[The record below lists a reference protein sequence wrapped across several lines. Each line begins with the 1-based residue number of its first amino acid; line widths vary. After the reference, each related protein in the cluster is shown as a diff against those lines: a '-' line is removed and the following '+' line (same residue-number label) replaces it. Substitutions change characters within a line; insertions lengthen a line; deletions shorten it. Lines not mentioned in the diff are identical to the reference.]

1 MDKFRK
7 SFTRSPQHESQIE
20 PEEKQILLHQNDH
33 TIDLSSVTTTTGM
46 RPSPSPSPSPSPP
59 TSDERRRRDV
69 INSTHASDGLGTGG
83 IGNGNTAVS
92 SEQIEL
98 ATVYQQNIN
107 KVGNSYGTSPN
118 GTFGTTTNAG
128 TAASSTTAEQIEL
141 AAAYQQN
148 PNKVWRDSS
157 YDFSN
162 DNDKF
167 DFITSNSASPQQS
180 PALSRIAESP
190 NNYGILTPKDVR
202 VSFKEEVIEPQQVR
216 HRSGSSN
223 RTGAGTGRGEEV
235 TVCSANASFRGKSS
249 LLRTKTKS
257 RLMDPPE
264 ADQRSG
270 RLSKSGPLNKGG
282 SEIDEDDP
290 FLDDDLPDEYKQLRY
305 SKWTL
310 LQLFSLIL
318 ILAAL
323 VCTLTIPFLE
333 HKTLFDLEYW
343 KWGVMLLVLICGRLV
358 SGWGIRII
366 VILVERNFVLRK
378 RVLYF
383 VYGLRKA
390 VQNCVWLALVLI
402 VWQCIFD
409 RKVERMEAGKNV
421 LPYVTKIWVCLL
433 VGTIVWLFK
442 TLLVKTLASSFHVS
456 TFFDR
461 IQESLF
467 NQYVIETLSGPPLI
481 EIQQEREEEDRVI
494 EEVQKLT
501 NAGATLPPDLKAN
514 IFKKSGRFIG
524 TPRTNTTTPMAGKSG
539 KFSDVI
545 TPKRVDEG
553 ITIDHLHRLNQKN
566 ISAWNMKR
574 LMNIV
579 RTGVLSTLDEQ
590 LQGATGDEDES
601 AVQITNEKQ
610 AKIAAKRIFL
620 NVAKQGS
627 KRIYVEDL
635 MRFLREDEALKAI
648 RLFDGEC
655 ETKGISKGAL
665 KNWVV
670 NVFRERRALALSL
683 NDTKTAVN
691 KLHQMLNVVVG
702 ILIIVIWLLILKV
715 ATTHFFIFLSSQL
728 LLVVFVF
735 GNTCKT
741 TFEAIIF
748 LFVMH
753 PFDVGDRC
761 EIDSVQMIVEEMN
774 ILTTVFLRFD
784 NQKIIYPNSVLST
797 KPIANYYRSPD
808 MGDAIDF
815 CIHVSTPVEKVALMK
830 ERITSYIENK
840 SDHWYP
846 APMIVVRDV
855 EDLNRLK
862 ISIWLSHRMNFQ
874 DMGERWQR
882 RALLVEEMIKIFR
895 DLDIEYRMLPVD
907 INVRNMPS
915 LSSNRLPSNWTACTN

>member
-7 SFTRSPQHESQIE
+7 SFNKSPQHEPQIDT
-20 PEEKQILLHQNDH
+20 EEKQILLHQNDH
-33 TIDLSSVTTTTGM
+33 TIDLSSTTTTTTTTM
-46 RPSPSPSPSPSPP
+46 RSSPSPSPP
-59 TSDERRRRDV
+59 DSGERRRD
-69 INSTHASDGLGTGG
+69 IEKGT
-83 IGNGNTAVS
+83 NGN
-92 SEQIEL
+92 
-98 ATVYQQNIN
+98 
-107 KVGNSYGTSPN
+107 
-118 GTFGTTTNAG
+118 
-128 TAASSTTAEQIEL
+128 AASTTSKQPDVATYNFNV
-141 AAAYQQN
+141 ADNQN

-162 DNDKF
+162 DSDQF
-167 DFITSNSASPQQS
+167 DFITSAAASPQQS

-190 NNYGILTPKDVR
+190 NNYGVLTPKDVR
-202 VSFKEEVIEPQQVR
+202 VSFHEEVIEPQQLR
-216 HRSGSSN
+216 QRSNSTTAGASSPD
-223 RTGAGTGRGEEV
+223 AGGGEV
-235 TVCSANASFRGKSS
+235 SVCSANASFRGKSKS
-249 LLRTKTKS
+249 TLMRTKTKS
-257 RLMDPPE
+257 RLIDPPE
-264 ADQRSG
+264 TDQRSG
-270 RLSKSGPLNKGG
+270 RLSKSGVLTKGG
-282 SEIDEDDP
+282 SEIDDDDP

-310 LQLFSLIL
+310 VQLFSLFL
-318 ILAAL
+318 ILAGL
-323 VCTLTIPFLE
+323 TCTLTIPYLI
-333 HKTLFDLEYW
+333 HKTLYDLELW
-343 KWGVMLLVLICGRLV
+343 KWGVMIFVLICGRLV
-358 SGWGIRII
+358 SGWGIRVI
-366 VILVERNFVLRK
+366 VLLIERNFVLRK

-390 VQNCVWLALVLI
+390 VQNCVWLTLVLI
-402 VWQCIFD
+402 AWQCIFD
-409 RKVERMEAGKNV
+409 RKVERMATGKDV

-433 VGTIVWLFK
+433 VGTIVWLLK
-442 TLLVKTLASSFHVS
+442 TLLVKVLASSFHVS

-481 EIQQEREEEDRVI
+481 EIQQEREEEDRVM
-494 EEVQKLT
+494 EEVQKLQ

-524 TPRTNTTTPMAGKSG
+524 TPRTNANTPMGGKSG
-539 KFSDVI
+539 KFSEVT
-545 TPKRVDEG
+545 TPKKVDEG

-590 LQGATGDEDES
+590 LQLQGATGDEDET

-610 AKIAAKRIFL
+610 AKVAAKKIFCNVAKQDSKRIFL
-620 NVAKQGS
+620 A
-627 KRIYVEDL
+627 DL

-761 EIDSVQMIVEEMN
+761 EIDTVQMIVEEMN
-774 ILTTVFLRFD
+774 ILTTVFLRYD
-784 NQKIIYPNSVLST
+784 NQKIIYPNSVLAT

-846 APMIVVRDV
+846 APLIVVRDV

-915 LSSNRLPSNWTACTN
+915 LASNRLPSNWTACTN

>member
-7 SFTRSPQHESQIE
+7 SFNRTP
-20 PEEKQILLHQNDH
+20 
-33 TIDLSSVTTTTGM
+33 TTTPTTNHPRRTPNLTKPNRSQSH
-46 RPSPSPSPSPSPP
+46 RP
-59 TSDERRRRDV
+59 RFRY
-69 INSTHASDGLGTGG
+69 NHASVYGLRKTN
-83 IGNGNTAVS
+83 NGRRKGHRRTQCCSKLYCFFGLYSSFQRILDTTASLGSTTTS
-92 SEQIEL
+92 SSKEAVEL
-98 ATVYQQNIN
+98 ANFNYSN
-107 KVGNSYGTSPN
+107 YP
-118 GTFGTTTNAG
+118 
-128 TAASSTTAEQIEL
+128 
-141 AAAYQQN
+141 

-162 DNDKF
+162 DGDKF
-167 DFITSNSASPQQS
+167 DFITSDSASPQQS
-180 PALSRIAESP
+180 PTLSRIAESPSP

-202 VSFKEEVIEPQQVR
+202 VSFHEEVVEPPQQVR
-216 HRSGSSN
+216 HRSNVSGRS
-223 RTGAGTGRGEEV
+223 TGAAGGSNEV
-235 TVCSANASFRGKSS
+235 VIASANASFRAKSN

-257 RLMDPPE
+257 RLLDQPE
-264 ADQRSG
+264 PDQRSG
-270 RLSKSGPLNKGG
+270 RLSKSGVLNKGG

-290 FLDDDLPDEYKQLRY
+290 FLEDDLPDEYKQLRY

-310 LQLFSLIL
+310 FQLFSLIL

-323 VCTLTIPFLE
+323 TCTLTLPFLK
-333 HKTLFDLEYW
+333 HKTAFDLELW
-343 KWGVMLLVLICGRLV
+343 KWGVMLLVVVCGRLV
-358 SGWGIRII
+358 SGWGIRVI
-366 VILVERNFVLRK
+366 VIFIERNFVLRK

-390 VQNCVWLALVLI
+390 VQNCLWLTLI
-402 VWQCIFD
+402 LIAWQCIFD
-409 RKVERMEAGKNV
+409 EKVEERIKNGKDF
-421 LPYVTKIWVCLL
+421 LPYVTKVWVCLL
-433 VGTIVWLFK
+433 VGTIVWLLK
-442 TLLVKTLASSFHVS
+442 TLLVKVLASSFHVS

-467 NQYVIETLSGPPLI
+467 NQYVIESLSGPPLI
-481 EIQQEREEEDRVI
+481 EIQHVREEEYKML
-494 EEVQKLT
+494 EEVEKLES
-501 NAGATLPPDLKAN
+501 AGATLPADLKAN

-524 TPRTNTTTPMAGKSG
+524 TPRTNVNPPMTGKSG
-539 KFSDVI
+539 KFSEVV
-545 TPKRVDEG
+545 TPKKVDEG

-610 AKIAAKRIFL
+610 AKVAAKKIFN

-627 KRIYVEDL
+627 KRIFLEDL

-702 ILIIVIWLLILKV
+702 ILIIVIWLLILKL

-761 EIDSVQMIVEEMN
+761 EIDSVHMVVEEMN

-784 NQKIIYPNSVLST
+784 NQKIIYPNSVLAT

-815 CIHVSTPVEKVALMK
+815 CIHVSTPVEKISLMK

-846 APMIVVRDV
+846 APTIVLRDV

-862 ISIWLSHRMNFQ
+862 ISVWISHRMNFQ
-874 DMGERWQR
+874 DMGERWKR
-882 RALLVEEMIKIFR
+882 RALLVEEMIKVFR

-907 INVRNMPS
+907 VNVRNMPS
-915 LSSNRLPSNWTACTN
+915 LASNRLPSTWTACTN

>member
-7 SFTRSPQHESQIE
+7 SFNRSPPQTD
-20 PEEKQILLHQNDH
+20 PEEQQILLNQTDH
-33 TIDLSSVTTTTGM
+33 KIIDLSSVTTTTM
-46 RPSPSPSPSPSPP
+46 RPSHSTSPDYHDKQTRDIEKCISDHNAPSSTASLGSTPP
-59 TSDERRRRDV
+59 DSKEAVELLPDTTASLGSTSSKE
-69 INSTHASDGLGTGG
+69 A
-83 IGNGNTAVS
+83 AV
-92 SEQIEL
+92 EL
-98 ATVYQQNIN
+98 ANYPPS
-107 KVGNSYGTSPN
+107 SYP
-118 GTFGTTTNAG
+118 
-128 TAASSTTAEQIEL
+128 
-141 AAAYQQN
+141 

-157 YDFSN
+157 YNFSN
-162 DNDKF
+162 DGDKF
-167 DFITSNSASPQQS
+167 DFITSDSASPQQS
-180 PALSRIAESP
+180 PTLSRIAESP

-202 VSFKEEVIEPQQVR
+202 VSFHEEVVEPQQVR
-216 HRSGSSN
+216 RRSNVSGLS
-223 RTGAGTGRGEEV
+223 TGAGGGSNEV
-235 TVCSANASFRGKSS
+235 TICSANASFRAKSN

-257 RLMDPPE
+257 RMLDQPE
-264 ADQRSG
+264 PDQRSG
-270 RLSKSGPLNKGG
+270 RLSKSGVLNKGG

-310 LQLFSLIL
+310 FQLFSLIL

-323 VCTLTIPFLE
+323 TCTLTLPFLK
-333 HKTLFDLEYW
+333 HKTAFDLELW
-343 KWGVMLLVLICGRLV
+343 KWGVMLLVVVCGRLV
-358 SGWGIRII
+358 SGWGIRVV
-366 VILVERNFVLRK
+366 VILIERNFVLRK

-390 VQNCVWLALVLI
+390 VQNCVWLTLI
-402 VWQCIFD
+402 LIAWQCIFD
-409 RKVERMEAGKNV
+409 EKVEERIRKGKEV
-421 LPYVTKIWVCLL
+421 LPYVTKVWVCLL
-433 VGTIVWLFK
+433 VGTIVWLLK
-442 TLLVKTLASSFHVS
+442 TLLVKVLASSFHVS

-467 NQYVIETLSGPPLI
+467 NQYVIESLSGPPLM
-481 EIQQEREEEDRVI
+481 EIQHVSEENDKML
-494 EEVQKLT
+494 EEVEKLES
-501 NAGATLPPDLKAN
+501 AGAILPPDLKAN

-524 TPRTNTTTPMAGKSG
+524 TPRTNVNTPMTGKSG
-539 KFSDVI
+539 KFSEVI
-545 TPKRVDEG
+545 TPKKVDEG

-610 AKIAAKRIFL
+610 AKVAAKKIFN

-627 KRIYVEDL
+627 KRIYLEDL

-655 ETKGISKGAL
+655 ETKGISKGSL

-741 TFEAIIF
+741 TFEAMIF

-761 EIDSVQMIVEEMN
+761 EIDSVQLIVDDMTM
-774 ILTTVFLRFD
+774 LTTVFMRSD
-784 NQKIIYPNSVLST
+784 NQKVIYPNNMLAT
-797 KPIANYYRSPD
+797 KSIGNFSRSPAMDDEIEFSINISTPRDKIEEMKKEIKKYVNSKSDYWFDDPTIVVKGVDD
-808 MGDAIDF
+808 MNTLKMVVWPKHVVNHHYMSQRWERRSELILEIIKVFKDLEIDF
-815 CIHVSTPVEKVALMK
+815 KLPALSVN
-830 ERITSYIENK
+830 IGNIEG
-840 SDHWYP
+840 
-846 APMIVVRDV
+846 VR
-855 EDLNRLK
+855 K
-862 ISIWLSHRMNFQ
+862 F
-874 DMGERWQR
+874 
-882 RALLVEEMIKIFR
+882 
-895 DLDIEYRMLPVD
+895 
-907 INVRNMPS
+907 
-915 LSSNRLPSNWTACTN
+915 

>member
-7 SFTRSPQHESQIE
+7 SFNKSPQNEPQIE
-20 PEEKQILLHQNDH
+20 PEEKQILLHGNEYAVDR
-33 TIDLSSVTTTTGM
+33 LPSAAAVTTM
-46 RPSPSPSPSPSPP
+46 PSSPP
-59 TSDERRRRDV
+59 LPDSGERRRD
-69 INSTHASDGLGTGG
+69 TGKG
-83 IGNGNTAVS
+83 ANGNVDRSKEA
-92 SEQIEL
+92 EL
-98 ATVYQQNIN
+98 ATY
-107 KVGNSYGTSPN
+107 KLNSAPD
-118 GTFGTTTNAG
+118 
-128 TAASSTTAEQIEL
+128 
-141 AAAYQQN
+141 QQN
-148 PNKVWRDSS
+148 PNTVWRESS
-157 YDFSN
+157 YDFSK
-162 DNDKF
+162 DGDKF
-167 DFITSNSASPQQS
+167 DFFTSNTPSPQQS

-190 NNYGILTPKDVR
+190 NHYGMLTPKEVR
-202 VSFKEEVIEPQQVR
+202 VSFHDEVIEPQPLRQR
-216 HRSGSSN
+216 SNGSGSG
-223 RTGAGTGRGEEV
+223 RGGGEGGAGGGGEEV
-235 TVCSANASFRGKSS
+235 VICSANASFKRRSS
-249 LLRTKTKS
+249 LMRTKTKS

-264 ADQRSG
+264 TDQKSG
-270 RLSKSGPLNKGG
+270 RLYKSGILGKGG

-290 FLDDDLPDEYKQLRY
+290 FTDDDLPDEYKQLRY

-310 LQLFSLIL
+310 LQIFSLIL
-318 ILAAL
+318 ILGAL
-323 VCTLTIPFLE
+323 ICSLTIPYL
-333 HKTLFDLEYW
+333 KKKDIYDLVLW
-343 KWGVMLLVLICGRLV
+343 KWGVMILVLICGRLV
-358 SGWGIRII
+358 SGWGIRIL
-366 VILVERNFVLRK
+366 VILIERNFLLRK

-390 VQNCVWLALVLI
+390 VQNCVWLGLVLI
-402 VWQCIFD
+402 AWECIFD
-409 RKVERMEAGKNV
+409 KKVARMTDGKV
-421 LPYVTKIWVCLL
+421 LHYVTKIWVCLL
-433 VGTIVWLFK
+433 VGTVVWLFK
-442 TLLVKTLASSFHVS
+442 TVVVKTLASSFHVS

-467 NQYVIETLSGPPLI
+467 NQYVIETLSGPPVI
-481 EIQQEREEEDRVI
+481 EIQHEREEEDRVI
-494 EEVQKLT
+494 SEVQKLQ

-524 TPRTNTTTPMAGKSG
+524 TPRTPMTAKSG
-539 KFSDVI
+539 KFSETI
-545 TPKRVDEG
+545 TPKKVDEG

-590 LQGATGDEDES
+590 LEGTTGDEDDS

-610 AKIAAKRIFL
+610 AKVAAKKIFC
-620 NVAKQGS
+620 NVAKPGS
-627 KRIYVEDL
+627 KRIYLADL
-635 MRFLREDEALKAI
+635 MRFLRDDEALKAI
-648 RLFDGEC
+648 RLFDSES
-655 ETKGISKGAL
+655 ETKGISKGLL

-691 KLHQMLNVVVG
+691 KLHHMLNVGVG
-702 ILIIVIWLLILKV
+702 LIIIVIWLLILKV
-715 ATTHFFIFLSSQL
+715 ATTHFFIFLSSQM

-761 EIDSVQMIVEEMN
+761 EVDSVQMIVEEMN

-784 NQKIIYPNSVLST
+784 NQKIIYPNSVLAT

-808 MGDAIDF
+808 MGDAVEF
-815 CIHVSTPVEKVALMK
+815 CVHVSTPSEKIALMK
-830 ERITSYIENK
+830 ERILTYIENK

-846 APMIVVRDV
+846 APIICLRDI
-855 EDLNRLK
+855 EDMNRLK
-862 ISIWLSHRMNFQ
+862 ISIWPSHRMNFQ

-882 RALLVEEMIKIFR
+882 RALLVEEMIKVFR

-907 INVRNMPS
+907 VNVRNMPNVA
-915 LSSNRLPSNWTACTN
+915 SNRLPSTWTSCAN

>member
-1 MDKFRK
+1 M
-7 SFTRSPQHESQIE
+7 
-20 PEEKQILLHQNDH
+20 
-33 TIDLSSVTTTTGM
+33 
-46 RPSPSPSPSPSPP
+46 SPSPSPSPP
-59 TSDERRRRDV
+59 DSGERR
-69 INSTHASDGLGTGG
+69 IN
-83 IGNGNTAVS
+83 IGNGTNGNAESTVTKEA
-92 SEQIEL
+92 EL
-98 ATVYQQNIN
+98 
-107 KVGNSYGTSPN
+107 
-118 GTFGTTTNAG
+118 
-128 TAASSTTAEQIEL
+128 TAAYKFNPIAD
-141 AAAYQQN
+141 QQN

-157 YDFSN
+157 YDFTN
-162 DNDKF
+162 DGDKF
-167 DFITSNSASPQQS
+167 DFGTSDTPSPELS
-180 PALSRIAESP
+180 PALSRIPESP
-190 NNYGILTPKDVR
+190 NNYGILTPKEIR
-202 VSFKEEVIEPQQVR
+202 VSFHEEVIEPQPVR
-216 HRSGSSN
+216 QRSNGGSRN
-223 RTGAGTGRGEEV
+223 AGGSDGGEEV
-235 TVCSANASFRGKSS
+235 LVCSANASFKRKSS
-249 LLRTKTKS
+249 LMRTKTKS
-257 RLMDPPE
+257 RLIDPPE
-264 ADQRSG
+264 NDQKSG
-270 RLSKSGPLNKGG
+270 RLSKSGVVTKAG

-305 SKWTL
+305 NKWSL

-318 ILAAL
+318 IIAAL
-323 VCTLTIPFLE
+323 ICALTIRYLK
-333 HKTLFDLEYW
+333 HKFLFDLELW
-343 KWGVMLLVLICGRLV
+343 KWEVMILVLICGRLV
-358 SGWGIRII
+358 SGWGIRVI
-366 VILVERNFVLRK
+366 VFLIERNFVLRK

-383 VYGLRKA
+383 VYGLRKS
-390 VQNCVWLALVLI
+390 VQNCVWLTLVLI
-402 VWQCIFD
+402 AWQCIFD
-409 RKVERMEAGKNV
+409 QKVERMTAHGKDV

-433 VGTIVWLFK
+433 VGTIVWLLK
-442 TLLVKTLASSFHVS
+442 TLLVKVLASSFHVS

-467 NQYVIETLSGPPLI
+467 NQYVIVALSGSPLI
-481 EIQQEREEEDRVI
+481 EIQNEQEEEDRVI
-494 EEVQKLT
+494 EEVQKLQ

-514 IFKKSGRFIG
+514 IFKKSGRIIG
-524 TPRTNTTTPMAGKSG
+524 TPKANTPMTGKSG
-539 KFSDVI
+539 KFSETT
-545 TPKRVDEG
+545 TPKKVDEG

-590 LQGATGDEDES
+590 LVGTTPDEDES
-601 AVQITNEKQ
+601 AVQITSEKQ
-610 AKIAAKRIFL
+610 AKVAAKKIFC

-627 KRIYVEDL
+627 KRIYLVDL

-648 RLFDGEC
+648 RLFDGESV
-655 ETKGISKGAL
+655 TKGISKGAL

-691 KLHQMLNVVVG
+691 KLHHMLNIVVG
-702 ILIIVIWLLILKV
+702 ILIIVVWLLILKV

-761 EIDSVQMIVEEMN
+761 EIDTVQMVVEEMN
-774 ILTTVFLRFD
+774 ILTTVFLRYD
-784 NQKIIYPNSVLST
+784 NQKIIYPNSVLAT

-815 CIHVSTPVEKVALMK
+815 CIHVSTPVEKVAVMK
-830 ERITSYIENK
+830 ERITCYIENK

-846 APMIVVRDV
+846 APMIVLRDV
-855 EDLNRLK
+855 EDMNRLK

-907 INVRNMPS
+907 INVRNMPA
-915 LSSNRLPSNWTACTN
+915 LTSSRLPSTWMTCTN

>member
-1 MDKFRK
+1 MDKFRN
-7 SFTRSPQHESQIE
+7 SFNNRSQKNDPEIE
-20 PEEKQILLHQNDH
+20 PEEKQILLHENH
-33 TIDLSSVTTTTGM
+33 STIDQLPSVSAVTTM
-46 RPSPSPSPSPSPP
+46 SSSPP
-59 TSDERRRRDV
+59 LPDSGERQRDTRK
-69 INSTHASDGLGTGG
+69 IT
-83 IGNGNTAVS
+83 NGNV
-92 SEQIEL
+92 
-98 ATVYQQNIN
+98 
-107 KVGNSYGTSPN
+107 
-118 GTFGTTTNAG
+118 AG
-128 TAASSTTAEQIEL
+128 SKEAEL
-141 AAAYQQN
+141 AAYKLNTVIDQQN
-148 PNKVWRDSS
+148 PNTVWRDLS

-162 DNDKF
+162 DGNKF
-167 DFITSNSASPQQS
+167 DFLTSDSPSPQQS

-190 NNYGILTPKDVR
+190 NNYGMLTPKEVR
-202 VSFKEEVIEPQQVR
+202 VSFHDEVIEPQSLRQ
-216 HRSGSSN
+216 RSIGS
-223 RTGAGTGRGEEV
+223 GRGGGGEEV
-235 TVCSANASFRGKSS
+235 VMCSGHASFKRKPS
-249 LLRTKTKS
+249 LMRTKTKS

-264 ADQRSG
+264 TDQRSG
-270 RLSKSGPLNKGG
+270 KLSKSGYLMKGG

-310 LQLFSLIL
+310 LQLFSLIT

-323 VCTLTIPFLE
+323 ICSLTIPFFKNKE
-333 HKTLFDLEYW
+333 IFDLVLW
-343 KWGVMLLVLICGRLV
+343 KWGVMILVLISGRLL
-358 SGWGIRII
+358 SGCGIRVL
-366 VILVERNFVLRK
+366 VILIERNFLLRK
-378 RVLYF
+378 KVLYF

-390 VQNCVWLALVLI
+390 VQNCVWLTLVLI
-402 VWQCIFD
+402 AWQLIFD
-409 RKVERMEAGKNV
+409 QKVERMTDGKV
-421 LPYVTKIWVCLL
+421 LHYVTKIWICLL
-433 VGTIVWLFK
+433 VGTIVWLLK
-442 TLLVKTLASSFHVS
+442 TLVVKVLASSFHVS

-481 EIQQEREEEDRVI
+481 EIQQEREEEDRMI
-494 EEVQKLT
+494 SEVQKLQ

-514 IFKKSGRFIG
+514 MFKKSGRFIG
-524 TPRTNTTTPMAGKSG
+524 TPRTPMAGKSG
-539 KFSDVI
+539 KFSEVN
-545 TPKRVDEG
+545 TPKNVEEG

-590 LQGATGDEDES
+590 LEGSRGDEDES

-610 AKIAAKRIFL
+610 AKIAAKKIFC
-620 NVAKQGS
+620 NVAKRGS
-627 KRIYVEDL
+627 KRIYLVDL

-648 RLFDGEC
+648 RLFDSES
-655 ETKGISKGAL
+655 ETKGISKALL

-691 KLHQMLNVVVG
+691 KLHQMFNIAVA
-702 ILIIVIWLLILKV
+702 IIIIVIWVLILKV

-761 EIDSVQMIVEEMN
+761 EVDSVQMIVEEMN

-784 NQKIIYPNSVLST
+784 NQKIIYPNSVLAT

-808 MGDAIDF
+808 MQDAVEF
-815 CIHVSTPVEKVALMK
+815 CIHVSTPSEKIGLMK
-830 ERITSYIENK
+830 ERILSYIENK

-846 APMIVVRDV
+846 APIICLRDI
-855 EDLNRLK
+855 EDMNRLK
-862 ISIWLSHRMNFQ
+862 ISIWPSHRMNFQ

-882 RALLVEEMIKIFR
+882 RALLVEEMIKVFR
-895 DLDIEYRMLPVD
+895 DLDIEYRKLPVD
-907 INVRNMPS
+907 MNVRNMPTVT
-915 LSSNRLPSNWTACTN
+915 SNRLPSTWTTLAN

>member
-7 SFTRSPQHESQIE
+7 SFNRSSQNEPEIE
-20 PEEKQILLHQNDH
+20 PEEKQILLHPNGYA
-33 TIDLSSVTTTTGM
+33 IDQIPSVSTVTAM
-46 RPSPSPSPSPSPP
+46 RSSPSPP
-59 TSDERRRRDV
+59 DSGERRRD
-69 INSTHASDGLGTGG
+69 
-83 IGNGNTAVS
+83 IGKETNGNV
-92 SEQIEL
+92 
-98 ATVYQQNIN
+98 
-107 KVGNSYGTSPN
+107 
-118 GTFGTTTNAG
+118 AG
-128 TAASSTTAEQIEL
+128 TATKEAEL
-141 AAAYQQN
+141 AAYKFNPVADQQN

-157 YDFSN
+157 YDFTN
-162 DNDKF
+162 DNEKF
-167 DFITSNSASPQQS
+167 DFLTSDTPSPQQS
-180 PALSRIAESP
+180 PALSRIPESP
-190 NNYGILTPKDVR
+190 NNYGMLTPKEVR
-202 VSFKEEVIEPQQVR
+202 VSFHDEVIEPQPVR
-216 HRSGSSN
+216 QRSHGSGRNS
-223 RTGAGTGRGEEV
+223 GACGGEEV
-235 TVCSANASFRGKSS
+235 VVCSANASFRRKSTMM
-249 LLRTKTKS
+249 RTKTKS
-257 RLMDPPE
+257 RLQDPPE
-264 ADQRSG
+264 TDQRSG
-270 RLSKSGPLNKGG
+270 RLSKSGVLGRVG
-282 SEIDEDDP
+282 SDIDEDDP
-290 FLDDDLPDEYKQLRY
+290 FLDDDLPDEYKELRY

-318 ILAAL
+318 IVAAL
-323 VCTLTIPFLE
+323 ISTLTIPYFK
-333 HKTLFDLEYW
+333 HKQLYDLELW
-343 KWGVMLLVLICGRLV
+343 KWGVMILVLICGRLF
-358 SGWGIRII
+358 SGWGIRIL
-366 VILVERNFVLRK
+366 VILIERNFLLRK

-402 VWQCIFD
+402 AWQCIFD
-409 RKVERMEAGKNV
+409 KKVERMTDGKV

-433 VGTIVWLFK
+433 VGTLVWLLK
-442 TLLVKTLASSFHVS
+442 TVLVKSLASSFHVS

-467 NQYVIETLSGPPLI
+467 NQYVIETLSGPPVI
-481 EIQQEREEEDRVI
+481 EIQQEREEEDRMI
-494 EEVQKLT
+494 AEVQKLT

-524 TPRTNTTTPMAGKSG
+524 TPRTSTPMAGKSG
-539 KFSDVI
+539 KFSEVN
-545 TPKRVDEG
+545 TPKKVDEG

-590 LQGATGDEDES
+590 LEGTTGDEDES
-601 AVQITNEKQ
+601 SVQITSEKQ
-610 AKIAAKRIFL
+610 AKVAAKKIFC
-620 NVAKQGS
+620 NVAKRGS
-627 KRIYVEDL
+627 KHIYLSDL
-635 MRFLREDEALKAI
+635 QRFLRDDEALKAI
-648 RLFDGEC
+648 RLFDSES
-655 ETKGISKGAL
+655 ETKGICKRAL

-691 KLHQMLNVVVG
+691 KLHQMLNVAVA
-702 ILIIVIWLLILKV
+702 IIIIIIWLLILKV

-761 EIDSVQMIVEEMN
+761 EVDSVQMIVEEMN

-808 MGDAIDF
+808 MGDAVDF
-815 CIHVSTPVEKVALMK
+815 CIHVSTPVEKVAQMK
-830 ERITSYIENK
+830 EKITSYIENK

-846 APMIVVRDV
+846 APLIVVRDI

-882 RALLVEEMIKIFR
+882 RALLVEEMIRIFR
-895 DLDIEYRMLPVD
+895 ELDIEYRMLPVD
-907 INVRNMPS
+907 INVRNMPT
-915 LSSNRLPSNWTACTN
+915 LTSNRLPSNWMACAN

>member
-7 SFTRSPQHESQIE
+7 SFNKSPQHEPQID
-20 PEEKQILLHQNDH
+20 PEEKQILLHRNDH
-33 TIDLSSVTTTTGM
+33 TIDLSSTTTTM
-46 RPSPSPSPSPSPP
+46 RSSPSPSPP
-59 TSDERRRRDV
+59 DSGECRRD
-69 INSTHASDGLGTGG
+69 IEKGT
-83 IGNGNTAVS
+83 NGNAAS
-92 SEQIEL
+92 
-98 ATVYQQNIN
+98 
-107 KVGNSYGTSPN
+107 
-118 GTFGTTTNAG
+118 TTTKQPEVAVYNFNVADH
-128 TAASSTTAEQIEL
+128 
-141 AAAYQQN
+141 QN

-162 DNDKF
+162 DSDQF
-167 DFITSNSASPQQS
+167 DFITSAAASPQQS

-190 NNYGILTPKDVR
+190 NNYGVLTPKDVR
-202 VSFKEEVIEPQQVR
+202 VSFHEKVIEPQQLR
-216 HRSGSSN
+216 QRSNSTTAS
-223 RTGAGTGRGEEV
+223 TTSFDAGGGEV
-235 TVCSANASFRGKSS
+235 SVCSTSASFRRKST
-249 LLRTKTKS
+249 LMRTKTKS
-257 RLMDPPE
+257 RLIYPPE
-264 ADQRSG
+264 TDQRSG
-270 RLSKSGPLNKGG
+270 RLSKSGLLTKGG
-282 SEIDEDDP
+282 SEIDDDDP

-310 LQLFSLIL
+310 VQLFSLFL

-323 VCTLTIPFLE
+323 TCTLTIPYLI
-333 HKTLFDLEYW
+333 HKTLYDLELW
-343 KWGVMLLVLICGRLV
+343 KWGVMILVLICGRLV
-358 SGWGIRII
+358 SDWGIRVI
-366 VILVERNFVLRK
+366 VIFIERNFVLRK
-378 RVLYF
+378 RV
-383 VYGLRKA
+383 
-390 VQNCVWLALVLI
+390 
-402 VWQCIFD
+402 
-409 RKVERMEAGKNV
+409 ERMANGKDV

-433 VGTIVWLFK
+433 VGTIVWLLK
-442 TLLVKTLASSFHVS
+442 TLLVKVLASSFHS
-456 TFFDR
+456 DGR
-461 IQESLF
+461 SSEAS
-467 NQYVIETLSGPPLI
+467 
-481 EIQQEREEEDRVI
+481 ER
-494 EEVQKLT
+494 
-501 NAGATLPPDLKAN
+501 GATLPPDLKAN

-524 TPRTNTTTPMAGKSG
+524 TPRTNANTPMGGKSG
-539 KFSDVI
+539 KFSEVT
-545 TPKRVDEG
+545 TPKKVDEG

-590 LQGATGDEDES
+590 LQGATGDEDET

-610 AKIAAKRIFL
+610 AKVAAKKIFC

-627 KRIYVEDL
+627 KTRLVLDSADL

-648 RLFDGEC
+648 RLFDEEC

-728 LLVVFVF
+728 LLVLFVF

-774 ILTTVFLRFD
+774 ILTTVFLRYD
-784 NQKIIYPNSVLST
+784 NQKIIYPNSVLAT

-846 APMIVVRDV
+846 APLIVVRDV

-915 LSSNRLPSNWTACTN
+915 LASNRLPSNWTACTN